1 MNKILIIF
9 GTRPEAIKLAPVIN
23 ELKKSKKN
31 IIRVC
36 STGQHNE
43 MLNQVISLFKIK
55 INISL
60 KLMKHNQKLND
71 TFTSLLEKINIVIE
85 SEKPNL
91 VIVQGDTTTAV
102 AGAISSFYNK
112 VKIAHVEAGLRTND
126 LNEPWP
132 EEANRKIISS
142 IANFHFAPTS
152 HAKRNLIKEG
162 IPSSKIFKTGNTVVD
177 ALHQI
182 SKKIRSDKKSVKALK
197 DKYFFLNSKKKI
209 ILITLHRREI
219 FGNKLKSILK
229 AFKEIAKKHKSFQF
243 IYPVHLNPNIK
254 KYVSSELGNCKNFIL
269 LPPIDYFFLTY
280 LMQKSYLIM
289 SDSGGIQEEAPSFR
303 VPVIIL
309 RNTTERQEILNS
321 KQAILAGTNK
331 NNIIKIFNSL
341 IKDKKKYLS
350 LRRKTSPFGDGT
362 ASKKIKFF
370 LNKVL

>member
-71 TFTSLLEKINIVIE
+71 TFTSLLDKINIVIE

-152 HAKRNLIKEG
+152 HAKENLIKEG
-162 IPSSKIFKTGNTVVD
+162 ISSSKIFKTGNTVVD

-182 SKKIRSDKKSVKALK
+182 SKKIKSDKKSVKALK

-254 KYVSSELGNCKNFIL
+254 KYVSLELGNCKNFIL

-331 NNIIKIFNSL
+331 NDIIKIFNSL

-350 LRRKTSPFGDGT
+350 LRRKTSPFGDGK
-362 ASKKIKFF
+362 ASKKIRLF